1 MNGYKLTIEANG
13 VDVSSS
19 FTVERENGDAY
30 LQIQAI
36 NEDLNGQIISIVL
49 SPAVAS

>member
-1 MNGYKLTIEANG
+1 VLDTSIQAPTEIYFNEELHYMNGYKLTIEANG

-30 LQIQAI
+30 L
-36 NEDLNGQIISIVL
+36 
-49 SPAVAS
+49 